1 MILENKL
8 HEIARSFMAVVA
20 TEDMELLSL
29 DEFLIEYKSELT
41 EDQLKLGWEIS
52 NMFEEM

>member
-8 HEIARSFMAVVA
+8 HEMARSFMAVVA

-52 NMFEEM
+52 NMFDEI

>member
-8 HEIARSFMAVVA
+8 HEMARSFMAVVA

-52 NMFEEM
+52 NMFEEI

>member
-1 MILENKL
+1 MELENKL
-8 HEIARSFMAVVA
+8 HQMARSFMAVVA

>member
-8 HEIARSFMAVVA
+8 HEMARSFMAVVA
-20 TEDMELLSL
+20 TKDMELLSL

-52 NMFEEM
+52 NMFDEI

>member
-8 HEIARSFMAVVA
+8 HEMARSFMAVVA